1 MEVCRSTF
9 VDVFNVGKKGFILDQ
24 VAHRDRSKPIVLD
37 SKNKTGSKSRW
48 DQEILDHLKT
58 FKRVTSHYSATAAQG
73 KASGV
78 KPVSK

>member
-48 DQEILDHLKT
+48 DQEILDHPAKLWRLWCEK
-58 FKRVTSHYSATAAQG
+58 YD
-73 KASGV
+73 
-78 KPVSK
+78 P